1 MSGMASPQILDFEVL
16 LKPIAAEN
24 PAGKDIRYDGPH
36 DDIRQA
42 RRADDGLA
50 QGEWVREVKTADW
63 PAVIE
68 IATEVLATKSKDLQV
83 SSWLTE
89 ALAKRY
95 GFPGLRDGFH
105 LICELQQRFWDALY
119 PEIED
124 GDLETRAAPLVW
136 LNEEL
141 PLAIRQIPVTQ
152 GVSGQNYAWLD
163 WKESRDVDNLGQ
175 EDKAAALADGK
186 ITGEQ
191 FDKIVESMSLAYYR
205 TLSEDLSQLFR
216 EYEQL
221 DQVVEEKFSQ
231 LGRQAP
237 TLLDVKRAIEDCRT
251 LVADIVKKKGGLE
264 PEPTAPEP
272 EPKAERGFF
281 GRLLHGREEPP
292 AREPQRQP
300 EDLTHDAQP
309 AVMSLM
315 PQDRADA
322 IRRLAAVAEYFR
334 RAEPH
339 SPIAYLVQRAVR
351 WGEMPL
357 EEWLRDVIHD
367 DNVLGQLRETLGLK
381 DADNGTSNA

>member
-1 MSGMASPQILDFEVL
+1 MGGMASPQILDFEAL
-16 LKPIAAEN
+16 LKPIAAEK

-36 DDIRQA
+36 DAIRQA

-50 QGEWVREVKTADW
+50 QGEWVREIKAADW

-68 IATEVLATKSKDLQV
+68 IATEALATKSKDLQV

-89 ALAKRY
+89 AMAKRY

-105 LICELQQRFWDALY
+105 LIRELQQRFWDALY

-152 GVSGQNYAWLD
+152 GVSGENYAWLD
-163 WKESRDVDNLGQ
+163 WKESREVDNLGQ

-191 FDKIVESMSLAYYR
+191 FDKTVESTSLAYYR
-205 TLSEDLSQLFR
+205 TLSEDLSQLFL

-221 DQVVEEKFSQ
+221 DQAVEEKFSQ

-237 TLLDVKRAIEDCRT
+237 TLRDVKRAIEDCRM
-251 LVADIVKKKGGLE
+251 LVADIVKKKGGIELE
-264 PEPTAPEP
+264 PTPPEP
-272 EPKAERGFF
+272 ESKAEGFF
-281 GRLLHGREEPP
+281 SSGPLRGREELPSQ
-292 AREPQRQP
+292 EGHRQP
-300 EDLTHDAQP
+300 DPPVHDGQP
-309 AVMSLM
+309 AGLSLM

-322 IRRLAAVAEYFR
+322 IRRLASVAEYFR
-334 RAEPH
+334 RTEPH
-339 SPIAYLVQRAVR
+339 SPVAYLVQRAVR

-367 DNVLGQLRETLGLK
+367 ESVLGQLRETLGLK
-381 DADNGTSNA
+381 DADDGTSSP

>member
-1 MSGMASPQILDFEVL
+1 MSGMASPQILDFEAL
-16 LKPIAAEN
+16 LKPIAADK

-36 DDIRQA
+36 DAIRQA
-42 RRADDGLA
+42 RRSDDGLA
-50 QGEWVREVKTADW
+50 QGEWVREIKTADW

-68 IATEVLATKSKDLQV
+68 IATEALATKSKDLQV

-105 LICELQQRFWDALY
+105 LIRELQQCFWDALY

-152 GVSGQNYAWLD
+152 GVSGENYAWLD

-175 EDKAAALADGK
+175 EDKEAALADGK

-191 FDKIVESMSLAYYR
+191 FDKTVESTSLAYYR

-216 EYEQL
+216 EYEEL
-221 DQVVEEKFSQ
+221 DQVVDEKFSQ

-237 TLLDVKRAIEDCRT
+237 TLLDVKQAIEDCRM

-264 PEPTAPEP
+264 PEPTPPEP
-272 EPKAERGFF
+272 EPNAERGSL
-281 GRLLHGREEPP
+281 GRLPRAKEELPSREG
-292 AREPQRQP
+292 QGKP
-300 EDLTHDAQP
+300 ERAIDADQS
-309 AVMSLM
+309 AVVSLM
-315 PQDRADA
+315 PRDRADA

-381 DADNGTSNA
+381 DADGGTSST